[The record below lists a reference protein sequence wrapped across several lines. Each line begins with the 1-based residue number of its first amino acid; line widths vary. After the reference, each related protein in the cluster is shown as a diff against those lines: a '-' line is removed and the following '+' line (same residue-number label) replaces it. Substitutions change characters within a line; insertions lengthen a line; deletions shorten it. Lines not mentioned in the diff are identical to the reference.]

1 MMARAK
7 HLARIR
13 TTAPPCVARL
23 WRVQLAVSLAAA
35 LSLLLFEGLSGAAAA
50 SGTFLGG
57 LATVSQVAS
66 TVPANG
72 DVNPYGIA
80 VVPRTVGRLQKGDV
94 LVSNFNNSANLQGLG
109 STIVEISPSGGVTLF
124 ATIDPASRAGKAC
137 GGVGLT
143 TALAVLRSGWV
154 VVGSLPTTDG
164 TAATA
169 TAGCLFVLDAQGRVV
184 RTITGGRIN
193 GPWDLTALDGGDE
206 ATLFVTN
213 VLNGTVAGMG
223 SVVNRGTV
231 VRIELG
237 SLYGQ
242 TPQVQEETVIGSGF
256 PERTDPA
263 ALVIGPTGVGLAGN
277 GTLYVADTLGN
288 RIAAIPN
295 AADRS
300 MTAGTGRDVTANG
313 ALNGP
318 LGLAIAPNGDI
329 LTVNSGDGNV
339 VETAPSGSQVA
350 QAVLDATGTPP
361 GAGTLFGLAVAP
373 GGTSLYFVDDGSNT
387 VNLLH

>member
-7 HLARIR
+7 PLARIR
-13 TTAPPCVARL
+13 TTAPPRVARL

-50 SGTFLGG
+50 SGAFLGG

-169 TAGCLFVLDAQGRVV
+169 TAGCLFVLDAQGRVA

-193 GPWDLTALDGGDE
+193 GPWDLTALDEGDE

-237 SLYGQ
+237 SHGRRAGGERNPLRGRYARQPDRGDSERRRSGHDGGDGEGRDRQRGAERPTRAGDRPQRRHPHRQQWRRQRRGDGAVGVPGGARCPRRHGQ
-242 TPQVQEETVIGSGF
+242 PSGC
-256 PERTDPA
+256 
-263 ALVIGPTGVGLAGN
+263 GN
-277 GTLYVADTLGN
+277 AVRA
-288 RIAAIPN
+288 R
-295 AADRS
+295 RR
-300 MTAGTGRDVTANG
+300 TGRHE
-313 ALNGP
+313 P
-318 LGLAIAPNGDI
+318 LLRR
-329 LTVNSGDGNV
+329 
-339 VETAPSGSQVA
+339 
-350 QAVLDATGTPP
+350 
-361 GAGTLFGLAVAP
+361 
-373 GGTSLYFVDDGSNT
+373 
-387 VNLLH
+387 